1 MINVLEYLEYSA
13 EKYPDKIAFSGSGS
27 SVTFKGMLEGAHNIA
42 LRLINADAH
51 KEPVVINMTRSP
63 EMIVAF
69 FGVIAAGCYYV
80 PIDEQMP
87 AHRTELIMDRLNA
100 RYVITDG
107 TTNVTPREGTTIF
120 DYHDIVSFAGEKQQ
134 TATFLDKIR
143 KEAIDL
149 DPIYIVFTSGS
160 TGVPKGVVTNHRCV
174 IDYVEQLTK
183 IIGATHDSIFAMQSP
198 LYVDACLK
206 EIYSTLKF
214 GATTHIVPK
223 ELFTQPVK
231 LVEYLNEK
239 EINTVCWVV
248 PALTFISGL
257 KTFKTVV
264 PTHLKTIAFGSEVF
278 PPKQLKT
285 WCETLPGAR
294 FINLYGPTE
303 ATGMCCH
310 YEVTDKTDIEKPVP
324 IGKPFPNKEIFL
336 LDDDGKQVDQGQ
348 VGEICIRGISLSPGY
363 FDSPDIT
370 SKAFVQNPL
379 NPLFTDIIYKTGDLG
394 RINEDGDIEFVSR
407 KDFQIKHMGYRI
419 ELGEIEMLACKI
431 DGVENVCCL
440 YDGEK
445 KKISMF
451 YMGTIEKGELVSLL
465 KDKLPRYMIP
475 NTVIKLELMP
485 LTANGKTDRN
495 ALKQML

>member
-1 MINVLEYLEYSA
+1 MINVLEYLEDSA
-13 EKYPDKIAFSGSGS
+13 KKYPDKTAFLGTNSC
-27 SVTFKGMLEGAHNIA
+27 VTFKEMLDKAQSIA
-42 LRLINADAH
+42 LSLISAGAH
-51 KEPVVINMTRSP
+51 KEPVVIAMTRSP
-63 EMIVAF
+63 EMIIAF

-87 AHRTELIMDRLNA
+87 AHRTELIMDRLKA
-100 RYVITDG
+100 RFIITDG
-107 TTNVTPREGTTIF
+107 TTTLP
-120 DYHDIVSFAGEKQQ
+120 SQ
-134 TATFLDKIR
+134 TSADVFNYSDASSLTEVPPLAAERLAKVR
-143 KEAIDL
+143 KAAIDL

-160 TGVPKGVVTNHRCV
+160 TGIPKGVVTNHRCV

-183 IIGATHDSIFAMQSP
+183 VIGASHDSIFAMQSP

-231 LVEYLNEK
+231 LVEYLNENK
-239 EINTVCWVV
+239 INTVCWVV

-257 KTFKTVV
+257 QTFKTVI
-264 PTHLKTIAFGSEVF
+264 PKYLKTVAFGSEVF

-285 WCETLPGAR
+285 WRETLPEAR

-310 YEVTDKTDIEKPVP
+310 YEVTDKTDPEKPVP

-336 LDDDGKQVDQGQ
+336 LDDDGKRVPKGQ

-363 FDSPDIT
+363 FNNPDIT

-394 RINEDGDIEFVSR
+394 RLNEDDDIEFVSR

-419 ELGEIEMLACKI
+419 ELGEIEMLTCKTE
-431 DGVENVCCL
+431 GVENVCCL

-451 YMGTIEKGELVSLL
+451 YMGTIDKSTLISLL
-465 KDKLPRYMIP
+465 KNKLPRYMIP
-475 NTVIKLELMP
+475 NTVIKLDLMP

>member
-13 EKYPDKIAFSGSGS
+13 KNYPDKIAFSGVNSH
-27 SVTFKGMLEGAHNIA
+27 VTFKEMLDKAHMIA
-42 LRLINADAH
+42 LGLINAGAS
-51 KEPVVINMTRSP
+51 KEPVVIHMTRSP

-107 TTNVTPREGTTIF
+107 TAKLITHESVAVFNYSDMISTS
-120 DYHDIVSFAGEKQQ
+120 DEKPFS
-134 TATFLDKIR
+134 ALPLDKVR

-183 IIGATHDSIFAMQSP
+183 IIGASHESVFAMQSP

-231 LVEYLNEK
+231 LVDYLNEK
-239 EINTVCWVV
+239 EVNTICWVV

-257 KTFKTVV
+257 KTFKTVI
-264 PTHLKTIAFGSEVF
+264 PKHLRTIAFGSEVF

-285 WCETLPGAR
+285 WRETLPEAR

-310 YEVTDKTDIEKPVP
+310 YEVTDNTDLEKPVP

-336 LDDDGKQVDQGQ
+336 LGDDGKKVPQGE

-363 FDSPDIT
+363 FSSPDIT
-370 SKAFVQNPL
+370 SSAFVQNPL
-379 NPLFTDIIYKTGDLG
+379 NSLFTDIIYKTGDLG
-394 RINEDGDIEFVSR
+394 RMNKDGDIEFVSR

-419 ELGEIEMLACKI
+419 ELGEIEMLTCKVE
-431 DGVENVCCL
+431 GVENVCCL

-451 YMGTIEKGELVSLL
+451 YMGAIEKGELVSLL

-475 NTVIKLELMP
+475 NTVTKLDLMP